1 MMKLRIAADRKRLA
15 ANHSGGM
22 NWLPNFITGQLPP
35 QIQIATTTHTRN
47 SRLIGC
53 GREVG
58 MLADRAGA
66 AMAVDIRGSRGE
78 TARRSRHA
86 AAHPNGSHGREE
98 AADSAA
104 VFDGGNSLHSTSC
117 REIADLKIIYPR

>member
-1 MMKLRIAADRKRLA
+1 M
-15 ANHSGGM
+15 
-22 NWLPNFITGQLPP
+22 
-35 QIQIATTTHTRN
+35 QIATTTHTRN

-53 GREVG
+53 GREEAG
-58 MLADRAGA
+58 LADRAGA

-98 AADSAA
+98 AANSAA
-104 VFDGGNSLHSTSC
+104 VFDGRKRSWQHFLLPNRIFENYLSAITHLVQHAPLRAGERTM
-117 REIADLKIIYPR
+117 